1 MDAEGNFWFWD
12 CKLVSGNMDLY
23 YWSGKLDE
31 NGVPTFTNNGTRWE
45 KVSIATSTGA
55 WDPHLYVDFDEN
67 KEFLYVLSDRFNY
80 KWDYKT
86 NQLISDGFSTD
97 WVGQSVNKYWV
108 GILRKTDETNNKDY
122 HYCFFKPQLAI
133 KYTYLHGM
141 RIAKGIEIL
150 VPCIQIMLLAVVII
164 FSLGFSITMVIFTS
178 CTKLKERMLHR
189 IIGPPLY

>member
-1 MDAEGNFWFWD
+1 M
-12 CKLVSGNMDLY
+12 KPITKIITTV
-23 YWSGKLDE
+23 
-31 NGVPTFTNNGTRWE
+31 
-45 KVSIATSTGA
+45 
-55 WDPHLYVDFDEN
+55 
-67 KEFLYVLSDRFNY
+67 
-80 KWDYKT
+80 
-86 NQLISDGFSTD
+86 
-97 WVGQSVNKYWV
+97 
-108 GILRKTDETNNKDY
+108 
-122 HYCFFKPQLAI
+122 FFKPQLAI